1 MEELAN
7 IVLASRRQPP
17 TKALVPDPESE
28 GLARSEVTY
37 EDIISIGISS
47 AFSKWT
53 AGWLLEALPIKFG
66 VKVLFEKCTT
76 LEQLGSR
83 FRDARKSGYGDAHG
97 IELLEPVEV
106 NYIFSLNQKRTN
118 TT

>member
-17 TKALVPDPESE
+17 TKALVSDPESE

-47 AFSKWT
+47 AFSK
-53 AGWLLEALPIKFG
+53 
-66 VKVLFEKCTT
+66 
-76 LEQLGSR
+76 
-83 FRDARKSGYGDAHG
+83 
-97 IELLEPVEV
+97 
-106 NYIFSLNQKRTN
+106 
-118 TT
+118 